1 MSGEILLLDGPG
13 GSASRL
19 VGAVHTLVEEVP
31 PSEFALIGGL
41 AVMTRLG
48 RVHRVTDDLDAAA
61 ESVNGGPSRLSV
73 LVGGGESGRS
83 PHPVGGV
90 KVDCIDVGSVPAA
103 DLDPGGLPED
113 EFDRAFILTHR

>member
-19 VGAVHTLVEEVP
+19 VGALHTLTEEVP

-48 RVHRVTDDLDAAA
+48 RVHRASRA
-61 ESVNGGPSRLSV
+61 GPTMCS
-73 LVGGGESGRS
+73 
-83 PHPVGGV
+83 
-90 KVDCIDVGSVPAA
+90 
-103 DLDPGGLPED
+103 
-113 EFDRAFILTHR
+113 